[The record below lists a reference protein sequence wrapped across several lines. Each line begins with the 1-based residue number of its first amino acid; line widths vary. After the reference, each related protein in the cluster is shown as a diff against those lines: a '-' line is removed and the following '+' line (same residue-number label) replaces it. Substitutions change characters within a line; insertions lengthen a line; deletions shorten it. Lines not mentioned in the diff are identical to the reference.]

1 MPLSSDLV
9 GATTTGFTS
18 SIDHRWAMNF
28 AAGIDDVSPV
38 LYDTTSAKFPV
49 HPMYLGYPEW
59 EASKLAAAMLKLP
72 PEEQGRGVQVSH
84 DTRIHQPFRV
94 GLDLITT
101 AEIAGVHRHRA
112 GALQTVKLETRT
124 TDGDLIATTLTSA
137 IQRGVAVDGD
147 DRPPISEQRPEP
159 PANMESSETIELF
172 VPANA
177 CHTYSECARIYN
189 AFHTDLS
196 VAKAVGIDGLILH
209 GTGTIARAVSAITA
223 ALTGGNPSSISR
235 IAADLK
241 GMVMVPTALTLS
253 YRSFSGPDELP
264 CVAFEVLNA
273 RGERAIAAGL
283 IEMAN

>member
-9 GATTTGFTS
+9 GATTTGFAS

-38 LYDTTSAKFPV
+38 LYDTTNAKFPV
-49 HPMYLGYPEW
+49 HPLYLGYPEW
-59 EASKLAAAMLKLP
+59 EASKLAAALLQLP
-72 PEEQGRGVQVSH
+72 QEEQGRGVQVSH

-101 AEIAGVHRHRA
+101 AEIVGIHRHRA
-112 GALQTVKLETRT
+112 GAFQTVKHETRM
-124 TDGDLIATTLTSA
+124 TDGDLIATTVIGA
-137 IQRGVAVDGD
+137 IQRGVAVNGE
-147 DRPPISEQRPEP
+147 DRPPMSEQRPEP
-159 PANMESSETIELF
+159 PLDEGSSETIEFF

-189 AFHTDLS
+189 AFHTDRS

-209 GTGTIARAVSAITA
+209 GTGTIARAISPITA
-223 ALTGGNPSSISR
+223 ALTGGDPSSISR
-235 IAADLK
+235 VAADLK

-253 YRSFSGPDELP
+253 YRSFSGPDDIS

-273 RGERAIAAGL
+273 EGERAIAAGL
-283 IEMAN
+283 IEMGN